1 MSNLQIYD
9 RRERLL
15 VGAADAG
22 LAVVTGARRLL
33 RPAPPPQA
41 PRRVLLLRLER
52 IGDLLMTLDAIAA
65 VRELL
70 PAAELDLAVGS
81 WNRDLAALIP
91 GLSRVEIVD
100 APWLARGPGATSWR
114 AMMARARDWR
124 SRRYDLAIN
133 FEGDIRSHG
142 LMALSDARMRVGFAH
157 GGGGPLLSH
166 IVPFDGDVHVAVNA
180 LGLVAATG
188 DAFGLADRVR
198 VIRQRA
204 DQIAAATGGRHPFSS
219 DGHAVVPGRWPRLT
233 IPDDARERAA
243 ALLHRAGPTVSEWIG
258 LHAAGGR
265 EIKQWHPDR
274 FGRVAG
280 ELALSRGAGIVLTG
294 GAADRSIVDQVRAAL
309 PAGVP
314 VLDVTAALDL
324 VTLAALLSRL
334 TALVTGDTGPMH
346 LAAAMGTPIVAI
358 FGPSMPWR
366 YAPLG
371 PSVRLIRI
379 DLPCSPCNR
388 IRLPP
393 ERCRGHVPDCLD
405 GIGVEAVRDAALSLL
420 AERATERAP

>member
-1 MSNLQIYD
+1 MGNLQIYD

-22 LAVVTGARRLL
+22 LSVLTGVRRLF
-33 RPAPPPQA
+33 RPAPAVQA

-52 IGDLLMTLDAIAA
+52 IGDLLMTLDAIEA

-70 PAAELDLAVGS
+70 PAAEIDLAVGS

-91 GLSRVEIVD
+91 GVSRVEVVD
-100 APWLARGPGATSWR
+100 APWLARGSRASAWR
-114 AMMARARDWR
+114 EMMARARDWR
-124 SRRYDLAIN
+124 SRAYDLAVN

-142 LMALSDARMRVGFAH
+142 LMALTDARMRVGFAH

-166 IVPFDGDVHVAVNA
+166 VVPFDGTVHVAANA
-180 LGLVAATG
+180 LRLVGAIG
-188 DAFGLADRVR
+188 DTFGLADRTRAV
-198 VIRQRA
+198 RQRA
-204 DQIAAATGGRHPFSS
+204 DRIVAATGGRHPFAT
-219 DGHAVVPGRWPRLT
+219 DAQPAVPGRWPRLT
-233 IPDDARERAA
+233 IPEDARERAA
-243 ALLHRAGPTVSEWIG
+243 SLLREAGRDVHEWIG

-265 EIKQWHPDR
+265 EVKQWHPDR

-280 ELALSRGAGIVLTG
+280 ELAASRGAGLVLTG
-294 GAADRSIVDQVRAAL
+294 GAADRPIVDQARAAL
-309 PAGVP
+309 PPGLP
-314 VLDVTAALDL
+314 VLDVTGALDL

-346 LAAAMGTPIVAI
+346 LAAAMGTPIVAV

-371 PSVRLIRI
+371 PSVRLVRI
-379 DLPCSPCNR
+379 DIPCSPCNR

-405 GIGVEAVRDAALSLL
+405 GIGVETVRDAAISLL
-420 AERATERAP
+420 AAPAPERAR

>member
-22 LAVVTGARRLL
+22 LAVVTGVRRLL
-33 RPAPPPQA
+33 RPAPPLQA

-114 AMMARARDWR
+114 EMMARARDWR
-124 SRRYDLAIN
+124 SRHYDLAIN

-166 IVPFDGDVHVAVNA
+166 IVAFDGMSTSPSTR
-180 LGLVAATG
+180 LRLVAATG
-188 DAFGLADRVR
+188 DAFGLADRPA

-204 DQIAAATGGRHPFSS
+204 DRIAPRPAADIRSAATGMRPYRADGR
-219 DGHAVVPGRWPRLT
+219 A
-233 IPDDARERAA
+233 
-243 ALLHRAGPTVSEWIG
+243 
-258 LHAAGGR
+258 
-265 EIKQWHPDR
+265 
-274 FGRVAG
+274 
-280 ELALSRGAGIVLTG
+280 
-294 GAADRSIVDQVRAAL
+294 
-309 PAGVP
+309 
-314 VLDVTAALDL
+314 
-324 VTLAALLSRL
+324 
-334 TALVTGDTGPMH
+334 
-346 LAAAMGTPIVAI
+346 
-358 FGPSMPWR
+358 
-366 YAPLG
+366 
-371 PSVRLIRI
+371 
-379 DLPCSPCNR
+379 
-388 IRLPP
+388 
-393 ERCRGHVPDCLD
+393 
-405 GIGVEAVRDAALSLL
+405 
-420 AERATERAP
+420 